1 MSRQAFT
8 MGEGIGVTFL
18 DLWRAEFHAGKE
30 LRAKLVGLPGSMS
43 GR

>member
-18 DLWRAEFHAGKE
+18 DLWRAEFHAG
-30 LRAKLVGLPGSMS
+30 PGSMS